1 MDTLLHI
8 LEEQEVNQAH
18 FQMVGS
24 EFDRIYLINKKHNR
38 INIFLKDYNNNQLK
52 TP

>member
-24 EFDRIYLINKKHNR
+24 EFDRIYLIN
-38 INIFLKDYNNNQLK
+38 INITNKYF
-52 TP
+52 